1 MRHGTKTAP
10 TGFLSGRILRA
21 QFYDRALSPEE
32 VAASAGT
39 ESNFISNKDILAQ
52 MSDDEKSQKND

>member
-32 VAASAGT
+32 IAASAGT
-39 ESNFISNKDILAQ
+39 ESNFISIRT
-52 MSDDEKSQKND
+52 S